1 MAKSNSVFKRGDIVF
16 ASLGNY
22 PESCKQSGERPCL
35 VVSNNRNNIVAPI
48 MTVCPITT
56 KIRKNPFHISI
67 NQDNVQGY
75 FPKESEIMVEQ
86 LTVIDKRQVIS
97 KYGYVKDSELMAEV
111 DVLIHSHLGLDF
123 SGRVEQ
129 NVGASAE
136 EQDDI
141 GTKADGEGA

>member
-1 MAKSNSVFKRGDIVF
+1 MTKSNSVFKRGDIVF

-22 PESCKQSGERPCL
+22 PGSSRQSGERPCL

-56 KIRKNPFHISI
+56 KIRRNPFHINI
-67 NQDNVQGY
+67 TKDNVQGY

-86 LTVIDKRQVIS
+86 LTVIDKGDVIS
-97 KYGYVKDSELMAEV
+97 KYGYVKDSDLMAEV
-111 DVLIHSHLGLDF
+111 DMLIHRHLGLDF
-123 SGRVEQ
+123 SGWVEQ

-136 EQDDI
+136 EQDDT
-141 GTKADGEGA
+141 GTKADEEGA